1 MILFIINIINDQINH
16 TESRELIEGD
26 ISFEKEEENNINL
39 NTENNNE
46 NEKINPIIQN
56 IETIPKISES
66 NIKDNEEKIDNEK
79 NEVKPIIVEDYENK
93 KKLINELI
101 EKDKLLEQLISSNNE
116 LKSKIEYSNK
126 RFEEIVEKMNNQ
138 EKEKLN
144 IETQIKNIDN
154 DIKQY
159 KEENITLAKQIEQL
173 KNKSELKDKMEK
185 EANVKLLLQ
194 NEHNKNKELKYK
206 LTNLKSINITQNKY
220 IEQLEKDNRIERK
233 INELKSEI
241 ENEKKS
247 LKLYRE
253 RYSKIDKFNVM
264 MNNEIQKLKMTLKK
278 LEEKPVEETKKIFT
292 QDELSD
298 TIGVISNL
306 RIIINEK
313 RNDLNNICKVNDDK
327 IYEIL
332 SQNKKVELE
341 MNENIRMN
349 KLLICKRNELKRII
363 KSILFCKK

>member
-1 MILFIINIINDQINH
+1 MNINEQINH
-16 TESRELIEGD
+16 TESRELIEED
-26 ISFEKEEENNINL
+26 ISFKKEEQNNINL
-39 NTENNNE
+39 NTVNNNE
-46 NEKINPIIQN
+46 NEKVNSIIQN
-56 IETIPKISES
+56 IDTTPKISEL

-79 NEVKPIIVEDYENK
+79 NENEIKPVIVEDIENK

-101 EKDKLLEQLISSNNE
+101 EKEKLLEQLINSNNE

-159 KEENITLAKQIEQL
+159 KEENINIIKQIEQL
-173 KNKSELKDKMEK
+173 RNKNELKDKMEK

-194 NEHNKNKELKYK
+194 NEQDKNKQLKYK
-206 LTNLKSINITQNKY
+206 LTNLKSINTTQNRY
-220 IEQLEKDNRIERK
+220 IEQLEKDNRIETK
-233 INELKSEI
+233 INELKAEI

-247 LKLYRE
+247 LKMCRE
-253 RYSKIDKFNVM
+253 RYIKIDNFNIM

-278 LEEKPVEETKKIFT
+278 MEEKPVEETKKIFT
-292 QDELSD
+292 PDELND

-313 RNDLNNICKVNDDK
+313 RNDLSNICRINDDK

-332 SQNKKVELE
+332 SQNKKVESE